1 MSKINEIQSKISELN
16 GGEFQKMMDVYF
28 SKTIQGEVYSIG
40 SVLGN
45 NNTRTG
51 TPDTLIK
58 LREGGYIF
66 IEYTV
71 QKNNIFKKFED
82 DLNKCLD
89 EGKTNIAL
97 DEINKIICCC
107 TGKLT
112 TDEISSLHT
121 QCATYGINL
130 ELITVDALSFK
141 IYNNPSI
148 AKEFLGVS
156 LDTEQILD
164 KEDFVKIYNRSKL
177 STPLNT
183 TLYAREREKK
193 LIVESIAQNEISVL
207 TGKPGVGKTRLA
219 IECIEIFKD
228 KYPDYKVKCLRNNG
242 QNLYEDLKA
251 NFSKPGYYLI
261 FIDDANQITQLNL
274 VLEYLNI
281 DTERI
286 HVKLILSVREY
297 AERNLID
304 KLSKFKIHTIK
315 VDVLENDVIKTL
327 CCEEYNIHNSIYI
340 ERILEIA
347 QGNAR
352 IAVMACETAIKQN
365 TLESIRNVIEL
376 IEEYYKSIKADFES
390 ELENNNL
397 LKVATMY
404 SFLSYVNLKDF
415 DNLRVMCEITNLTE
429 VDFLSLTDRLH
440 AMEVVDIYE
449 DEVVK
454 VSDQILGTYLF
465 YHSVFNKK
473 LLAYSSLI
481 KAYFPKITTRII
493 ENINGVFS
501 YFYHEDIYNL
511 VKREIKQVFNEMKES
526 NDKNQ
531 EDFMYSFWFAME
543 IETLVYI
550 DQEIDEYP
558 VADFSEVLSYDISRN
573 SSRLPKILRT
583 LMNYSQTQYYEEAL
597 QLIFKYFLKK
607 PEEFLEVYSALTEGF
622 GFKDLSERQGYAI
635 QKSLIDCS
643 IKTYDQEKSMASKML
658 LIRLLEYYLNFS
670 FHITEM
676 VGKNTIRY
684 YDLILRGNEDIY
696 EIRKVVWEKL
706 ISLYLDHT
714 VAEHIEDI
722 LFNFGYENAKEIDK
736 ELLRFDLKFISQL
749 LSNIDEFSLKQ
760 NVIFNRINNILLRYD
775 LNLENKLLSKLDSNE
790 YKIYNAMSKEATGI
804 NYEEEEF
811 DKKQNLINMATNFS
825 LSDFKSVFEV
835 CIEINR
841 SNIFKSSIYN
851 IENSLSILLENA
863 KEEIFVD
870 VIKGYLSTDLPMNV
884 YPMAVIRRLNAILS
898 FDETENLLTSISYFN
913 QSYWMYCLLVNE
925 SEKGANTKILK
936 KIYIYFDKTDDK
948 ISGYSRGLEF
958 LQPYLELDSD
968 VYANVIQKI
977 LNKDDEVVI
986 RDLRSLFNA
995 YSQMNKRLF
1004 FIFENNLN
1012 TLKNAYLRLLKIDRN
1027 HDPGF
1032 TTLKKYINVDNM
1044 IVEEVI
1050 TFLIKEDD
1058 SFSRLNKGGFSFIWE
1073 HENYEIIVNRLVEN
1087 LEAQHQQHYLR
1098 VSTVLKSLFTNKET
1112 NEILILERQNS
1123 WIKNQISM
1131 HFQDEN
1137 RIVFLFRAIA
1147 HLNNRKKSEYILDLL
1162 KYNKSF
1168 DLFIKLPFEQ
1178 HTYSWS
1184 GSEVPFLEKRKEL
1197 FEILLLNLKGI
1208 ELLRHKKSVQ
1218 ERIEYFNEL
1227 IRDTKIREF
1236 MEDI

>member
-28 SKTIQGEVYSIG
+28 SKIIEGEVYAVG

-82 DLNKCLD
+82 DINKCLD

-112 TDEISSLHT
+112 TDEISNLNT
-121 QCATYGINL
+121 QCATYGISL

-164 KEDFVKIYNRSKL
+164 KEDFVKIYNRNKL

-183 TLYAREREKK
+183 TLYAREKEKN
-193 LIVESIAQNEISVL
+193 LIVESISKNEISIL

-228 KYPDYKVKCLRNNG
+228 KYPEYTVKCLRNNG
-242 QNLYEDLKA
+242 QNLYEDLKT
-251 NFSKPGYYLI
+251 NFGKPGYYLI
-261 FIDDANQITQLNL
+261 FIDDANQLTQLNL
-274 VLEYLNI
+274 VLEYLNM

-286 HVKLILSVREY
+286 HIKLILSVREY

-304 KLSKFKIHTIK
+304 KLSKFKICTIK

-327 CCEEYNIHNSIYI
+327 CCKEYNIHNSIYI

-352 IAVMACETAIKQN
+352 IAVMACETAAKQN
-365 TLESIRNVIEL
+365 TLASIGNVIEL
-376 IEEYYKSIKADFES
+376 IEEYYKSIKADFEA

-397 LKVATMY
+397 LKVAAIY
-404 SFLSYVNLKDF
+404 SFLNYVNLKYL

-429 VDFLSLTDRLH
+429 DDFLSLTDRLH

-449 DEVVK
+449 EEVVK

-473 LLAYSSLI
+473 LLAYSLLI

-501 YFYHEDIYNL
+501 YFYHEDIYNF
-511 VKREIKQVFNEMKES
+511 VKREIKQVFDEKKAS
-526 NDKNQ
+526 NQ
-531 EDFMYSFWFAME
+531 EDQKDFMYSFWFAME

-550 DQEIDEYP
+550 SQEIDDYP
-558 VADFSEVLSYDISRN
+558 VASSPELVSYDISKN
-573 SSRLPKILRT
+573 SPHLPKILRT
-583 LMNYSQTQYYEEAL
+583 LMNYSQTEYYEEAL
-597 QLIFKYFLKK
+597 QLIFKYLLKK

-622 GFKDLSERQGYAI
+622 GFKDFSERQRYAL
-635 QKSLIDCS
+635 QKSMIDCS
-643 IKTYDQEKSMASKML
+643 IRTYNQEKSMVSKML
-658 LIRLLEYYLNFS
+658 LIKLLDFCLSFS
-670 FHITEM
+670 FHINE
-676 VGKNTIRY
+676 VAGRNTIKY
-684 YDLILRGNEDIY
+684 YDLILTGNEDMY

-706 ISLYLDHT
+706 ISLYLDCT
-714 VAEHIEDI
+714 VNEHVEEI
-722 LFNFGYENAKEIDK
+722 LFNFGYENAREIDK
-736 ELLRFDLKFISQL
+736 KLLRFDFKFISQL
-749 LSNIDEFSLKQ
+749 LINIEELSLRQ
-760 NVIFNRINNILLRYD
+760 SIIFNRINNILLRHD
-775 LNLENKLLSKLDSNE
+775 LKLETDLLSKLDSRE
-790 YKIYNAMSKEATGI
+790 YKIYNAMSKEFLGI
-804 NYEEEEF
+804 NYEQEELEA
-811 DKKQNLINMATNFS
+811 KQNLINMATNFS
-825 LSDFKSVFEV
+825 LNDFETVFEV
-835 CIEINR
+835 CHEINKN
-841 SNIFKSSIYN
+841 NIFKNSLYN
-851 IENSLSILLENA
+851 MENSILILLENA
-863 KEEIFVD
+863 REEIFVD
-870 VIKGYLSTDLPMNV
+870 VIKGYLSTDLRMNV
-884 YPMAVIRRLNAILS
+884 YPMAIIRRLNTILG
-898 FDETENLLTSISYFN
+898 FEGAENLLTSISYFN
-913 QSYWMYCLLVNE
+913 QSYWMYCLLVIE
-925 SEKGANTKILK
+925 SEKGVNLKTLK
-936 KIYIYFDKTDDK
+936 KIYTYFDKPEGKT
-948 ISGYSRGLEF
+948 SGYSRDLEF

-968 VYANVIQKI
+968 VYINVIQKI
-977 LNKDDEVVI
+977 LNKNDEVVV
-986 RDLRSLFNA
+986 RDLRYLFNI
-995 YSQMNKRLF
+995 YSQINKRIF
-1004 FIFENNLN
+1004 FIFSKNLN
-1012 TLKNAYLRLLKIDRN
+1012 VLKNIYLRLLKVDRN

-1032 TTLKKYINVDNM
+1032 TTLKKYIDVDNM

-1050 TFLIKEDD
+1050 TFLIMEGDN
-1058 SFSRLNKGGFSFIWE
+1058 FSRLSKGGFAFIWQ
-1073 HENYEIIVNRLVEN
+1073 HENYEIIVNKLIKS
-1087 LEAQHQQHYLR
+1087 LEAQQERNNLR
-1098 VSTVLKSLFTNKET
+1098 VLTVLKSLFTNKET
-1112 NEILILERQNS
+1112 NEMIILERQNS
-1123 WIKNQISM
+1123 WIKNQICM

-1137 RIVFLFRAIA
+1137 RIVFLFRATA
-1147 HLNNRKKSEYILDLL
+1147 HLSNKKKSEYILDLL
-1162 KYNKSF
+1162 KYNRSF

-1178 HTYSWS
+1178 NIYSWS
-1184 GSEVPFLEKRKEL
+1184 GSEVPFLERRKEL
-1197 FEILLLNLKGI
+1197 FEILLVDLKGI
-1208 ELLRHKKSVQ
+1208 ELLRHKKMVQ
-1218 ERIEYFNEL
+1218 ERIEYFNDL
-1227 IRDTKIREF
+1227 IRGTKIREF